1 MFNLFDVT
9 RSIEAPLSSKPRQA
23 NDREVS
29 AYAQWLRQRRGLPDM
44 GRTELHF
51 TENRQGRRYEHGH
64 CIGATF
70 GDYTSNANRRE
81 YEPGA
86 YSIIMPGHDMH
97 RAAVTFETLDDS
109 GEVERSQTLPAE
121 PKRGGVIWS
130 REDVRKAHGPVA
142 KPGKVKRGKVE
153 TDPIPVH
160 AEPVAVEAPEFAA
173 PAVAES
179 EEAPI
184 AAQESGEALNA
195 LSGPEIAPEEDALDP
210 VADLAERVAALEAR
224 LEALSAEAGAG
235 AEISTTPS
243 GEVAQ
248 PKRTAAHER
257 AVRRA
262 WTERKARRGAQG
274 GMAIHAR
281 RIEAL
286 ELQLR
291 LAQNEQALDKQAVE
305 EAYARAEQFAR
316 RGNQHAAR
324 RRASAQRARRMLA
337 ESRAQA
343 AHYYANWKEE
353 ARREASQGRKRADS
367 VTRARRMIAT
377 SRKAATFQR
386 QRADVLAAQL
396 DKLRADMADPI
407 QPERASDI
415 ARLVRERDE
424 ARNAAAATSAR
435 NASLQAALNSLG
447 DKLEEMAVRVTLAE
461 RAARVAPPIAV

>member
-9 RSIEAPLSSKPRQA
+9 RSIEAPLSSKPRTA
-23 NDREVS
+23 NDSEIL
-29 AYAQWLRQRRGLPDM
+29 AYMQWLRQRRGLPDM
-44 GRTELHF
+44 GRTEMHF
-51 TENRQGRRYEHGH
+51 TENRQGRRYERGH

-142 KPGKVKRGKVE
+142 KPGKAKRGKAAI
-153 TDPIPVH
+153 DPIPVY
-160 AEPVAVEAPEFAA
+160 AEPVAEAPAADPAEFAA

-179 EEAPI
+179 EEAHTV
-184 AAQESGEALNA
+184 AQEGGEALNA
-195 LSGPEIAPEEDALDP
+195 LSGPEIAPEEAES

-224 LEALSAEAGAG
+224 LEALAVETGAG
-235 AEISTTPS
+235 AENANNSSPEFIAPPS
-243 GEVAQ
+243 GEVAR

-257 AVRRA
+257 AIRRA
-262 WTERKARRGAQG
+262 WAERKARGLAMSIAADHMRMRERAQVELRDAENRRNYALERIEG
-274 GMAIHAR
+274 LERTITTLDR
-281 RIEAL
+281 RIRDDE
-286 ELQLR
+286 
-291 LAQNEQALDKQAVE
+291 
-305 EAYARAEQFAR
+305 
-316 RGNQHAAR
+316 AAR
-324 RRASAQRARRMLA
+324 YGLAAKRLASAQRARRMI
-337 ESRAQA
+337 A
-343 AHYYANWKEE
+343 A
-353 ARREASQGRKRADS
+353 ARQ
-367 VTRARRMIAT
+367 
-377 SRKAATFQR
+377 AATFQR

-435 NASLQAALNSLG
+435 NASLQAALNGLG
-447 DKLEEMAVRVTLAE
+447 DKLEEMAVKVTMAE
-461 RAARVAPPIAV
+461 RAARVASPIAV